1 MGENT
6 QPGKEKNTTV
16 EQLSSLNR
24 RQLKE
29 LEEKEKTRAQKTLEA
44 IVMLLPILC
53 GAVALVEYLV
63 IPNKSRNW
71 KPWSYVWVLGIAIAA
86 YIIFLLYATI
96 KSRGGEKQFYE
107 KLHYKA
113 PRYSALFLFL
123 ALYDYLTLKTGVL
136 TQPFVPCMNYIIN
149 AFLVDYKM
157 LLDCTLNTLKLLFI
171 GYTIG
176 VSLGL
181 LTGITCGY
189 SKRVRYWVDPII
201 KFLGPIP
208 TSTWI
213 PIIINVKKDYFDA
226 AKTLGA
232 NNRQLVFRVAIPH
245 AMPSILQGCTQ
256 AMSSSCVAIMIAEML
271 GVKSGLGWYMTW
283 QMVWKGSNAICSDGR
298 TE

>member
-136 TQPFVPCMNYIIN
+136 TQPSTPFS
-149 AFLVDYKM
+149 L
-157 LLDCTLNTLKLLFI
+157 
-171 GYTIG
+171 TIK
-176 VSLGL
+176 
-181 LTGITCGY
+181 C
-189 SKRVRYWVDPII
+189 
-201 KFLGPIP
+201 F
-208 TSTWI
+208 ST
-213 PIIINVKKDYFDA
+213 A
-226 AKTLGA
+226 
-232 NNRQLVFRVAIPH
+232 R
-245 AMPSILQGCTQ
+245 
-256 AMSSSCVAIMIAEML
+256 
-271 GVKSGLGWYMTW
+271 
-283 QMVWKGSNAICSDGR
+283 
-298 TE
+298 

>member
-123 ALYDYLTLKTGVL
+123 ALYDYLTLKT
-136 TQPFVPCMNYIIN
+136 
-149 AFLVDYKM
+149 
-157 LLDCTLNTLKLLFI
+157 
-171 GYTIG
+171 
-176 VSLGL
+176 
-181 LTGITCGY
+181 
-189 SKRVRYWVDPII
+189 R
-201 KFLGPIP
+201 
-208 TSTWI
+208 
-213 PIIINVKKDYFDA
+213 
-226 AKTLGA
+226 
-232 NNRQLVFRVAIPH
+232 
-245 AMPSILQGCTQ
+245 
-256 AMSSSCVAIMIAEML
+256 SSSFWDRFRHRRGSRSSWWLPVLFSAALCSSLLWAH
-271 GVKSGLGWYMTW
+271 GL
-283 QMVWKGSNAICSDGR
+283 Q
-298 TE
+298 

>member
-6 QPGKEKNTTV
+6 QPSKEKNTTV

-157 LLDCTLNTLKLLFI
+157 LLDCISRTFNRDHLRLLEKSAVL
-171 GYTIG
+171 GRPDHQ
-176 VSLGL
+176 VSG
-181 LTGITCGY
+181 TD
-189 SKRVRYWVDPII
+189 SDVDVDPDHYGGCQ
-201 KFLGPIP
+201 F
-208 TSTWI
+208 S
-213 PIIINVKKDYFDA
+213 
-226 AKTLGA
+226 
-232 NNRQLVFRVAIPH
+232 FR
-245 AMPSILQGCTQ
+245 GR
-256 AMSSSCVAIMIAEML
+256 CVHHC
-271 GVKSGLGWYMTW
+271 SGL
-283 QMVWKGSNAICSDGR
+283 MVCGNRGISDR
-298 TE
+298 YFQCKKRLF